1 MPTYNKLIR
10 DKIPQIIKAQGNTPI
25 IETLDDKQYLKALNE
40 KLQEELNEYLEDN
53 SVEELAD
60 LVEVINAILNYKGV
74 PLHKFEE
81 IRKAKAEKRGGFEG
95 RLFLKEV
102 IEL

>member
-10 DKIPQIIKAQGNTPI
+10 DKIPQIIKAQGNTPVVEI
-25 IETLDDKQYLKALNE
+25 LDDKQYIKELNK
-40 KLQEELNEYLEDN
+40 KLQEELNEYYEDN

-60 LVEVINAILNYKGV
+60 LVQVIHAILKQKGV

-81 IRKAKAEKRGGFEG
+81 IRESKAQKRGGFDDK
-95 RLFLKEV
+95 LFLKEV
-102 IEL
+102 IEP